1 VRPGTV
7 RADPPGVA
15 RGVGVASL
23 KAERHAP
30 GAPDKYGL
38 GPGWVAFIAWDSGS
52 YNECIRVAAA

>member
-1 VRPGTV
+1 MRPGTV

-52 YNECIRVAAA
+52 